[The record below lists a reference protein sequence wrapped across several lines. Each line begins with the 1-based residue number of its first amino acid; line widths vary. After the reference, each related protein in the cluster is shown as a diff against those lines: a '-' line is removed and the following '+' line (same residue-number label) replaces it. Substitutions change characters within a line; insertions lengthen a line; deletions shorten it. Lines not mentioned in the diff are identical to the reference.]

1 MPIRLHQTATAELLA
16 VDNRP
21 VADARNARTRSK
33 AQVAL
38 IAGSNCT
45 SGAKAR

>member
-1 MPIRLHQTATAELLA
+1 MIAIPRPTETAESLA
-16 VDNRP
+16 LASP
-21 VADARNARTRSK
+21 IPCAGNARTHSE

-38 IAGSNCT
+38 VAGSNCT